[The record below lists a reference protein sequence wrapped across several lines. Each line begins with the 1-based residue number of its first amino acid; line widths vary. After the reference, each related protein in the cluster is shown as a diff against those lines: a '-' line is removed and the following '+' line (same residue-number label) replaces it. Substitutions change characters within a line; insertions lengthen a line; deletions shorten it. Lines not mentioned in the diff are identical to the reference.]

1 MKNLLAW
8 MGRHKNLG
16 LLAAILLVSWAC
28 DDPASDAT
36 DMNCAEI
43 LNAVK
48 TEWENTGKMLY
59 ALEDAYWLTSP
70 TVMERAQFSALQQ
83 ETKKAIKRYNSLRR
97 DGLKKD
103 CPIVEAYPEREE

>member
-28 DDPASDAT
+28 DPASDAT

-48 TEWENTGKMLY
+48 TEYENTGKMLY
-59 ALEDAYWLTSP
+59 VLKDAYWLADSP
-70 TVMERAQFSALQQ
+70 MERAQFYALQQ
-83 ETKKAIKRYNSLRR
+83 GTKKAIKRYNSLRR